1 LKIVVTGAN
10 GQLGY
15 DTVRVLSE
23 AGHKVIPADLPD
35 IDITDKDR
43 IQNLIV
49 KENPDAVIHLA
60 AYVAVD
66 KAEEERD
73 LCYDI
78 NVKGTSYIAE
88 VCGKLSIPVLYTS
101 TDYVFSGRGT
111 DPYEIDSPVGP
122 ENQYGFTK
130 LMGEKEIRK
139 YCSKYFIVRISWVF
153 GINGKNFVNTIIE
166 LSSLRESLDVVCD
179 QVGSPTYTADLAVLI
194 KNMIESDK
202 YGIYHATNEG
212 FCSWSDFAEEIIRLT
227 GADTFINPV
236 LSSEYKTAAVR
247 PHNSRLS
254 KESLDRAGFDRLP
267 DWHDALRN
275 YLVLKGVIN
284 DCLK

>member
-1 LKIVVTGAN
+1 
-10 GQLGY
+10 
-15 DTVRVLSE
+15 VRVLSE

-78 NVKGTSYIAE
+78 NVHGTSYIAE

-101 TDYVFSGRGT
+101 TDYVFNGRGT

-166 LSSLRESLDVVCD
+166 LSSIRDSLDVVCD
-179 QVGSPTYTADLAVLI
+179 QVGSPTYTADLAFLL

-212 FCSWSDFAEEIIRLT
+212 FCSWSDFAEEIINLT

-254 KESLDRAGFDRLP
+254 KDSLDRAGFDRLP

-275 YLVLKGVIN
+275 YLILKGVIN
-284 DCLK
+284 D

>member
-88 VCGKLSIPVLYTS
+88 ICGKLSIPVLYTS
-101 TDYVFSGRGT
+101 TDYVYNGRGT

-130 LMGEKEIRK
+130 LMGEQEIRK
-139 YCSKYFIVRISWVF
+139 YCSKFFIVRISWVF

-166 LSSLRESLDVVCD
+166 LSSLRDSLDVVCD
-179 QVGSPTYTADLAVLI
+179 QVGSPTYTADLAVLL

-212 FCSWSDFAEEIIRLT
+212 FCSWSDFAEEIISLT

-275 YLVLKGVIN
+275 YLILKGVIN
-284 DCLK
+284 D

>member
-1 LKIVVTGAN
+1 MKIVVTGAN

-88 VCGKLSIPVLYTS
+88 ICGKLSIPVLYTS
-101 TDYVFSGRGT
+101 TDYVYNGRGT

-130 LMGEKEIRK
+130 LMGEQEIRK
-139 YCSKYFIVRISWVF
+139 YCSKFFIVRISWVF

-166 LSSLRESLDVVCD
+166 LSSLRDSLDVVCD
-179 QVGSPTYTADLAVLI
+179 QVGSPTYTADLAVLL

-212 FCSWSDFAEEIIRLT
+212 FCSWSDFAEEIISLT

-275 YLVLKGVIN
+275 YLILKGVIN
-284 DCLK
+284 D

>member
-1 LKIVVTGAN
+1 MKIVVTGAN

-23 AGHKVIPADLPD
+23 VGHKVIPADLPD

-73 LCYDI
+73 ICSDI

-88 VCGKLSIPVLYTS
+88 ICGKLSIPVLYTS
-101 TDYVFSGRGT
+101 TDYVFNGRGT

-130 LMGEKEIRK
+130 LMGEQEIRK

-166 LSSLRESLDVVCD
+166 LSSLRDSLDVVCD

-194 KNMIESDK
+194 KSMIESDK

-284 DCLK
+284 D